1 MNQTDAKA
9 NTNGAAASDA
19 ASAPS
24 ASSNGSDLD
33 ALLNEFEKGT
43 TANANT
49 AVPKL
54 FRAMDQRVGPV
65 VDFVNQQMQAKF
77 QEKVETDIK
86 TAVSTAKAGLPETV
100 PEVLIEGYLH
110 KLVSDNPDA
119 RKAWEA
125 RDESPDAWKSTVA
138 KANEDLKSMVPK
150 LVQTTEQPKAQPN
163 DISRAEAAVRNVS
176 TEPPAKP
183 TVDPV
188 KLVHEMNEREYA
200 AWKREYY
207 RAQQAAQP

>member
-9 NTNGAAASDA
+9 NSNGAAASEA
-19 ASAPS
+19 ASAPT

-54 FRAMDQRVGPV
+54 FRAMDQKIGPV
-65 VDFVNQQMQAKF
+65 VDFVAQQAQAKLH
-77 QEKVETDIK
+77 EKVEADIK
-86 TAVSTAKAGLPETV
+86 TAVSTAKAGLPESI

-110 KLVSDNPDA
+110 KLVADNPDA
-119 RKAWEA
+119 RKAWES
-125 RDESPDAWKSTVA
+125 RDESPDAWRSTVA
-138 KANEDLKSMVPK
+138 KANEDLKSMAPK
-150 LVQTTEQPKAQPN
+150 LVPTEQPKPQPN
-163 DISRAEAAVRNVS
+163 DLARAEAAVRNVS

-183 TVDPV
+183 SFDPV
-188 KLVHEMNEREYA
+188 KLVHEMNDREYA

-207 RAQQAAQP
+207 RAQQAAQS